1 MSRQLLT
8 KRQKL
13 CLAVLGVAAITALP
27 VARSVPQA
35 GNAVIVTQFQ
45 LPLEGTT
52 SGVNNEPVQWSG
64 TVHVAVHVQPSDPIY
79 PPNPCRIY
87 SNLVNVVG
95 TGPNTGLMYRASG
108 GARSQFDLTMPT
120 TLTFAEFY
128 DVELIQGVP
137 PSPVFPVV
145 FSIEF
150 DEAGTPVSASA
161 TLEPLRT

>member
-1 MSRQLLT
+1 MNRQLLT
-8 KRQKL
+8 KHEKV
-13 CLAVLGVAAITALP
+13 CLAMLGVAAITALP

-35 GNAVIVTQFQ
+35 DNAVIVTQFQ
-45 LPLEGTT
+45 LPLDGTT
-52 SGVNNEPVQWSG
+52 SGINTEDVQWSG

-95 TGPNTGLMYRASG
+95 TGQDTGLEYRASG
-108 GARSQFDLTMPT
+108 GAWSQFDLTLPT

-137 PSPVFPVV
+137 PSPVSPS
-145 FSIEF
+145 FS
-150 DEAGTPVSASA
+150 P
-161 TLEPLRT
+161 